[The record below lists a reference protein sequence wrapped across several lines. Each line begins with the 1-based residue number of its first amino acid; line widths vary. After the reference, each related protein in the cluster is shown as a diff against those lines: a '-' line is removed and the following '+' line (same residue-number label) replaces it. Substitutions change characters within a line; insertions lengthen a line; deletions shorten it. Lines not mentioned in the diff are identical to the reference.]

1 MANVK
6 YNAFGKAIA
15 KNDIDTVTIKAMFMN
30 PAYTP
35 DADAHVYVSDI
46 SASRAVGT
54 TDLTL
59 SNVTITVDNTDNR
72 TEFDSDNLV
81 TDSITATTNSYVLYI
96 STGVDSTSEL
106 LCYVELTDGVT
117 TPKTFFLVEGVLTVT
132 VSGNGHFTI

>member
-6 YNAFGKAIA
+6 FNRFGKAIA
-15 KNDIDTVTIKAMFMN
+15 SNDMDTVTIKAMLM
-30 PAYTP
+30 ATSYTP

-46 SASRAVGT
+46 SSSRASGT

-72 TEFDSDNLV
+72 VEFDSDNLV
-81 TDSITATTNSYVLYI
+81 TGSITASTNAYVLYI

-106 LCYVELTDGVT
+106 LCYIELTDGVT
-117 TPKTFFLVEGVLTVT
+117 TPKTYSVVAGVLTIV
-132 VSGNGHFTI
+132 VNANGHFAI